1 MDMIWHKEYLEIIL
15 IWHYYD
21 HNTSWSEHPEKSV
34 GLVIRSCFVYL
45 IGEVNNIPIM
55 RFRTRDSRKF
65 EFAGNSKR
73 MHCGIFFNKHYF
85 IYLSHPILTIRAPC
99 TPLPLIL
106 AAYSLRSIDLS
117 HSITL
122 WLVHSVGSCVG
133 ADVLL
138 ACESDDKLGRLFNA
152 DRLKLCLRKTSMP
165 LLILWWCR
173 AFVIFMYKRSSCKQP
188 ISINNKK
195 QSMDGWNPS
204 IILHDHVRC
213 IATIT

>member
-15 IWHYYD
+15 IWYFYD
-21 HNTSWSEHPEKSV
+21 HDTSWSEPPEKSV
-34 GLVIRSCFVYL
+34 AFVIQSCCVYL
-45 IGEVNNIPIM
+45 IGHVNNIPIM
-55 RFRTRDSRKF
+55 RFRTRNSRKF
-65 EFAGNSKR
+65 EFAGNYQL
-73 MHCGIFFNKHYF
+73 HQ
-85 IYLSHPILTIRAPC
+85 ILTIRAPC
-99 TPLPLIL
+99 TPLPRIL

-165 LLILWWCR
+165 LLILWWCK
-173 AFVIFMYKRSSCKQP
+173 AFVIFMYKRSSCKQWM
-188 ISINNKK
+188 SNNNQI
-195 QSMDGWNPS
+195 QSMGVLPQQ
-204 IILHDHVRC
+204 
-213 IATIT
+213 